1 MSSSLRITLLGTGSP
16 SPSLTRH
23 HPAALVQWGDGSQ
36 MLVDAGDGVVSQL
49 LAAEVSLRDV
59 EHVAITHLHWDH
71 ILGYPAFVW
80 GSWTVGRSALQ
91 VIGPAGTVD
100 MHERLV
106 KGFYHDQAEWVIE
119 LGYHRPGWAGVEVLD
134 IEAGWST
141 DIDGCQV
148 EAGLVV
154 HPPMPSL
161 GYRFTYEDR
170 SIVVSG
176 DTARCDELVAFSRN
190 ADVLVV
196 DACATPPPVGVSPAR
211 RALLDRLHDF
221 HASPQDCV
229 DMAAAANVSTV
240 VLTHHLPGAQ
250 PEFDVSGYDGQ
261 VVIGNDLDVISA
273 EPLRR

>member
-23 HPAALVQWGDGSQ
+23 HPAALVQWGEESQ

-49 LAAEVSLRDV
+49 LAAQVSLQDV
-59 EHVAITHLHWDH
+59 KHVALTHLHWDH

-80 GSWTVGRSALQ
+80 GSWGVGRSALH
-91 VIGPAGTVD
+91 VIAPAGTAD

-119 LGYHRPGWAGVEVLD
+119 LGYDRQGWAGIEVLD
-134 IEAGWST
+134 IEAGWS
-141 DIDGCQV
+141 IEIEGCQV
-148 EAGLVV
+148 EAGVVV
-154 HPPMPSL
+154 HPPMTSL
-161 GYRFTYEDR
+161 GYRFTYKNR

-190 ADVLVV
+190 ADVLVA
-196 DACATPPPVGVSPAR
+196 DACATPPPDGVSPAR
-211 RALLDRLHDF
+211 RALLERLHEF

-229 DMAAAANVSTV
+229 DMAAAAHVSTV

-250 PEFDVSGYDGQ
+250 PEFDGSSYAGR
-261 VVIGNDLDVISA
+261 VVIGNDLDVISV
-273 EPLRR
+273 

>member
-1 MSSSLRITLLGTGSP
+1 
-16 SPSLTRH
+16 
-23 HPAALVQWGDGSQ
+23 

-49 LAAEVSLRDV
+49 LAAQVSLQDV
-59 EHVAITHLHWDH
+59 KHVALTHLHWDH

-80 GSWTVGRSALQ
+80 GSWGVGRSALH
-91 VIGPAGTVD
+91 VIGPAGTAD

-119 LGYHRPGWAGVEVLD
+119 LGYDRQGWAGIEVRD

-141 DIDGCQV
+141 EIEGCQV
-148 EAGLVV
+148 EAGMVV
-154 HPPMPSL
+154 HPPMTSL
-161 GYRFTYEDR
+161 GYRFTYADR

-176 DTARCDELVAFSRN
+176 DTVRCDELVAFSRD

-196 DACATPPPVGVSPAR
+196 DACATPPPAGVSPAR
-211 RALLDRLHDF
+211 RALLERLHDF

-261 VVIGNDLDVISA
+261 VVIGNDLDVITA

>member
-23 HPAALVQWGDGSQ
+23 HPAALVQWGEESQ

-49 LAAEVSLRDV
+49 LAAQVSLQDV
-59 EHVAITHLHWDH
+59 KHVALTHLHWDH

-80 GSWTVGRSALQ
+80 GSWGVGRSALH
-91 VIGPAGTVD
+91 VIGPAGTAD

-119 LGYHRPGWAGVEVLD
+119 LGYDRQGWAGIEVLD
-134 IEAGWST
+134 IEAGWS
-141 DIDGCQV
+141 IEIEGCQV
-148 EAGLVV
+148 EAGVVV
-154 HPPMPSL
+154 HPPMTSL
-161 GYRFTYEDR
+161 GYRFTYKNR

-190 ADVLVV
+190 ADVLVA
-196 DACATPPPVGVSPAR
+196 DACATPPPDGVSPAR
-211 RALLDRLHDF
+211 RALLERLHDF

-250 PEFDVSGYDGQ
+250 PEFDVSGYEGQ
-261 VVIGNDLDVISA
+261 VVIGNDLDVITA

>member
-23 HPAALVQWGDGSQ
+23 HPAALVQWGEGSQ

-106 KGFYHDQAEWVIE
+106 KEFGLTPIGIVW
-119 LGYHRPGWAGVEVLD
+119 L
-134 IEAGWST
+134 EAW
-141 DIDGCQV
+141 
-148 EAGLVV
+148 
-154 HPPMPSL
+154 
-161 GYRFTYEDR
+161 
-170 SIVVSG
+170 
-176 DTARCDELVAFSRN
+176 
-190 ADVLVV
+190 
-196 DACATPPPVGVSPAR
+196 
-211 RALLDRLHDF
+211 
-221 HASPQDCV
+221 
-229 DMAAAANVSTV
+229 
-240 VLTHHLPGAQ
+240 
-250 PEFDVSGYDGQ
+250 
-261 VVIGNDLDVISA
+261 DLR
-273 EPLRR
+273 EK